1 MKKGFILK
9 VSLLSASLIV
19 ASAPAINA
27 NIPAM
32 AKAFS
37 DIPLSMVEM
46 LTTISSLFLMISVF
60 ISGFI
65 AKKIGYKQ
73 TIILGL
79 MIVVI
84 AGTVPAFIDNFY
96 IVLISRA
103 ALGFGIGLFNSLL
116 VSMIN
121 YFYDGEEKSSLFGIQ
136 SACEGIGG
144 MMITFIAGQLLKLNW
159 QAPFYAYFI
168 AVPVIL
174 LFAKFVP
181 KIDTKDMLLKNQN
194 QKSNDNQSKGSF
206 LPVIG
211 YVGFIFIVAILYM
224 TMGIKVSSLITN
236 EGIGSASD
244 GSSVIMLLSLGSMLG
259 GFTFGRLFK
268 ILKDYIFIIGLMMLA
283 FAMVLIGISTNVLMC
298 IIGGFI
304 VGFGFR
310 MIMPYLINK
319 INTSSIQN
327 KTLAT
332 SLLLVGFNLGSFL
345 SPYGSI
351 ILQKMAWLDNLRGLF
366 YIDAL
371 CFVALSIISIIFVM
385 IIKNRNVKGSL

>member
-1 MKKGFILK
+1 MKRGFILK

-27 NIPAM
+27 NIPSM

-65 AKKIGYKQ
+65 AKRLGYKQ
-73 TIILGL
+73 TIVLGL
-79 MIVVI
+79 FIVI
-84 AGTVPAFIDNFY
+84 ISGTIPAFIDNFY

-144 MMITFIAGQLLKLNW
+144 MMITFIAGQLLRLNW

-168 AVPVIL
+168 AVPVLIL
-174 LFAKFVP
+174 FTKFVP
-181 KIDTKDMLLKNQN
+181 KIDTKDMLLKNQS
-194 QKSNDNQSKGSF
+194 QQTKQQETKGNF
-206 LPVIG
+206 LPVFG
-211 YVGFIFIVAILYM
+211 YVGFIFMVAILYM
-224 TMGIKVSSLITN
+224 TMGIKVSSLIAAEN
-236 EGIGSASD
+236 IGSASD
-244 GSSVIMLLSLGSMLG
+244 GSTVIMLLSLGSMLG
-259 GFTFGRLFK
+259 GFAFGKVFK
-268 ILKDYIFIIGLMMLA
+268 VLKDYIFVVGLFMLATAMFIIGM
-283 FAMVLIGISTNVLMC
+283 STNIVFTIL
-298 IIGGFI
+298 GGFV

-345 SPYGSI
+345 SPYGSL
-351 ILQKMAWLDNLRGLF
+351 ILQKLAWIDNLRGLF
-366 YIDAL
+366 YIDGL
-371 CFVALSIISIIFVM
+371 CFVILGVIGFVM
-385 IIKNRNVKGSL
+385 VMMLKKKNA

>member
-1 MKKGFILK
+1 MKKGLILK
-9 VSLLSASLIV
+9 ISLLSASLIV

-27 NIPAM
+27 NIPSM
-32 AKAFS
+32 AKAFQ

-46 LTTISSLFLMISVF
+46 LTTISSLFLMISVL

-65 AKKIGYKQ
+65 AQRLGYKQ
-73 TIILGL
+73 TIVLGL
-79 MIVVI
+79 LIVVV
-84 AGTVPAFIDNFY
+84 AGTIPAFIDNFY

-116 VSMIN
+116 VSMID
-121 YFYDGEEKSSLFGIQ
+121 YFYEGEEKTSLFGFQ

-168 AVPVIL
+168 AVPVVI

-181 KIDTKDMLLKNQN
+181 KVETKDILKKHRLNNNQTN
-194 QKSNDNQSKGSF
+194 MTKGSF
-206 LPVIG
+206 LPVFG

-224 TMGIKVSSLITN
+224 TMGIKVSSLIAS
-236 EGIGSASD
+236 ESIGSASD
-244 GSSVIMLLSLGSMLG
+244 GSIVIMLLSFGSMLG

-268 ILKDYIFIIGLMMLA
+268 LLKEYIFIIGLIMLS
-283 FAMVLIGISTNVLMC
+283 FAMLLIGMSTS
-298 IIGGFI
+298 IIFTILGGFI

-310 MIMPYLINK
+310 MIMPYFINK
-319 INTSSIQN
+319 INTSNVKN

-345 SPYGSI
+345 SPYGSL
-351 ILQKMAWLDNLRGLF
+351 ILQKIAWIDNLRGLF
-366 YIDAL
+366 YVDAL
-371 CFVALSIISIIFVM
+371 CFVILAILSLLIILLLKKKRES
-385 IIKNRNVKGSL
+385 

>member
-1 MKKGFILK
+1 MKRGFILK

-27 NIPAM
+27 NIPSM

-65 AKKIGYKQ
+65 AKRLGYKQ
-73 TIILGL
+73 TIVLGL
-79 MIVVI
+79 FIVI
-84 AGTVPAFIDNFY
+84 ISGTIPAFIDNFY

-144 MMITFIAGQLLKLNW
+144 MMITFIAGQLLRLNW

-168 AVPVIL
+168 AVPVLIL
-174 LFAKFVP
+174 FTKFVP
-181 KIDTKDMLLKNQN
+181 KIDTKDMLLKNQS
-194 QKSNDNQSKGSF
+194 QQTKQQETKGNF
-206 LPVIG
+206 LPVFG
-211 YVGFIFIVAILYM
+211 YVGFIFMVAILYM
-224 TMGIKVSSLITN
+224 TMGIKVSSLIAAEN
-236 EGIGSASD
+236 IGSASD
-244 GSSVIMLLSLGSMLG
+244 GSTVIMLLSLGSMLG
-259 GFTFGRLFK
+259 GFAFGKVFK
-268 ILKDYIFIIGLMMLA
+268 VLKDYIFVVGLFMLATAMFIIGM
-283 FAMVLIGISTNVLMC
+283 STNIVFTIL
-298 IIGGFI
+298 GGFV

-310 MIMPYLINK
+310 MIMPYLVNK

-345 SPYGSI
+345 SPYGSLI
-351 ILQKMAWLDNLRGLF
+351 IQKLAWIDNLRGLF
-366 YIDAL
+366 YIDGL
-371 CFVALSIISIIFVM
+371 CFVILGVIGFVM
-385 IIKNRNVKGSL
+385 VMMLKKKNA